1 MDTDQPL
8 GDVDADLLERAR
20 AAAAGYP
27 ELEDVLRRLD
37 GWTNSIWNI
46 SRASSTPSIGC
57 SAPPWAT
64 SRHGPVGPDSTPNW
78 SAGGWPGRVTTRPT

>member
-8 GDVDADLLERAR
+8 VDVDADLLQRAR

-37 GWTNSIWNI
+37 DLSSLGDQIDPEQLPGEFEAI
-46 SRASSTPSIGC
+46 HKLLRAALGDVP
-57 SAPPWAT
+57 A
-64 SRHGPVGPDSTPNW
+64 
-78 SAGGWPGRVTTRPT
+78 

>member
-8 GDVDADLLERAR
+8 AVPQGRSASREVPPVDADLLERAR

-37 GWTNSIWNI
+37 ALDEFDVEHLPGEFDAIHQLL
-46 SRASSTPSIGC
+46 RAALGDVPS
-57 SAPPWAT
+57 
-64 SRHGPVGPDSTPNW
+64 
-78 SAGGWPGRVTTRPT
+78 